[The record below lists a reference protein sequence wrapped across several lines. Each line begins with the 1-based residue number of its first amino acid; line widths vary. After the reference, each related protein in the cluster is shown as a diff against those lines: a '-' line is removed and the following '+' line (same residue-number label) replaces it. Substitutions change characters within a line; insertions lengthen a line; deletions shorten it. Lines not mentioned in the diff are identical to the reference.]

1 MNKVFLLCAVLVVAI
16 GSAFSLANDQNEL
29 AHVAKIQGKYI
40 FMCCEPAQEYE
51 IVQGDFS
58 TTVWSI
64 KEPGDFIYP
73 TINKADRKGW
83 DYDALM
89 IDVKGSFQLIKFT
102 E

>member
-58 TTVWSI
+58 TVVWSI
-64 KEPGDFIYP
+64 NEPGDFVYP
-73 TINKADRKGW
+73 ALNKAERKGW
-83 DYDALM
+83 QFDALM
-89 IDVKGSFQLIKFT
+89 VDIKGKVQLIKFT

>member
-1 MNKVFLLCAVLVVAI
+1 MRHLFIAFALLLVVV
-16 GSAFSLANDQNEL
+16 GSAFSLANNENEL
-29 AHVAKIQGKYI
+29 AHVPKIQGKYI

-73 TINKADRKGW
+73 TINKAERKGW
-83 DYDALM
+83 EYDALM
-89 IDVKGSFQLIKFT
+89 IDVKGKFQLIKFVK
-102 E
+102 